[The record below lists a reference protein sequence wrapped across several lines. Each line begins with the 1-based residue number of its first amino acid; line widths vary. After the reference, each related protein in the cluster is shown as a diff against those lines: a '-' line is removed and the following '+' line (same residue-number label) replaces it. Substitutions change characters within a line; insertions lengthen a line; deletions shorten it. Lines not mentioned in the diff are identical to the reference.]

1 MTTTSPATA
10 TYEFTEPN
18 PRTTSVRV
26 GGTITARVFIF
37 LLLVLSLLG
46 LLSLIAAIAG
56 MIAAVVGALLSDYL
70 IRWNWGKGNGIEV
83 TAGYLVLRTRNWTRQ
98 FGWQDISAIQVGS
111 EAKSRGLDGLLQ
123 RTFFQGSVGSRVRL
137 VFSRR
142 FGSPIMGKAFNV
154 YLEQPEAFAG
164 EARQYLSASKAA

>member
-1 MTTTSPATA
+1 VTTTLPATA
-10 TYEFTEPN
+10 TYDFTEPN

-46 LLSLIAAIAG
+46 LLSLLAAVAG

-70 IRWNWGKGNGIEV
+70 IRRNWGKGNGIEL
-83 TAGYLVLRTRNWTRQ
+83 TADCLVLRTRTWTRQ
-98 FGWQDISAIQVGS
+98 YGWRDISSIQVGS
-111 EAKSRGLDGLLQ
+111 EAKSRGLGGLLQ
-123 RTFFQGSVGSRVRL
+123 RTFFQGSVGSHVRL

-142 FGSPIMGKAFNV
+142 IGSPVMGKAFDV
-154 YLEQPEAFAG
+154 YLTEPEAFAD
-164 EARQYLSASKAA
+164 EARRYLSANTAA